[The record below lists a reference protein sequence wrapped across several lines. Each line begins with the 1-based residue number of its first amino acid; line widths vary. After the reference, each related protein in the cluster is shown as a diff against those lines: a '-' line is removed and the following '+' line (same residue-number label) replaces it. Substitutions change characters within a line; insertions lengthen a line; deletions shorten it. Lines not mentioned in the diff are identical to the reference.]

1 MAKTKC
7 RAISYIYKLWRNLIM
22 RKLIGSFVGG
32 IVLTGLIGWLMM
44 PSLMFTERLSPF
56 DMEETVAR
64 IQQNIQQ
71 TGNGWELSGLRNP
84 ARAIQRDGGNV
95 LPVMMVEACSTKYS
109 KPILNDDTVRYL
121 SILMPCKI
129 TVYKKN
135 DGKVYIGTMNAGLM
149 GKMFG
154 FMVGD
159 VMSQVAED
167 QKKFVQFDPSKPAPK
182 MIEGTPGGEG
192 KGAAGGP
199 GGGC

>member
-1 MAKTKC
+1 MWKV
-7 RAISYIYKLWRNLIM
+7 
-22 RKLIGSFVGG
+22 IGGFVGG
-32 IVLTGLIGWLMM
+32 IVLTGVVGWLMM
-44 PSLMFTERLSPF
+44 PSMMFTERESPF

-64 IQQNIQQ
+64 IQQNVQE

-109 KPILNDDTVRYL
+109 KPILNDDSVRFL

-135 DGKVYIGTMNAGLM
+135 NGKVYIGTMNAGLM

-154 FMVGD
+154 PLVGE
-159 VMSQVAED
+159 VMGEVAKDQVN
-167 QKKFVQFDPSKPAPK
+167 FVKFDPSKPAPK
-182 MIEGTPGGEG
+182 MIEGVPGGDG
-192 KGAAGGP
+192 KGGAAGG
-199 GGGC
+199 GRGC